1 MTRYAIL
8 AVLIL
13 TLLSAGAYIQHLR
26 TKLRDTEQGRD
37 AAISDYKSVTTKY
50 INANGDIVK
59 QSKAFELTK
68 REFIKAAENKDLEW
82 AKKFN
87 NYKNIQTAQSFT
99 TTVTVEKIKRDTIYL
114 LCDSIQAIDY
124 HYKDDYNEIKA
135 RVIGKPVF
143 NIRDRYYVVVTKN
156 RPKNWFIKFQ
166 WSRWEFKGQ
175 VTNLNK
181 LIQVD
186 SVQTIFVK

>member
-8 AVLIL
+8 AILIL
-13 TLLSAGAYIQHLR
+13 ALLSAGGYIQHLR
-26 TKLRDTEQGRD
+26 TKLHDTEKGRD
-37 AAISDYKSVTTKY
+37 AAISDYQSVTTKY
-50 INANGDIVK
+50 INAQGDIVK
-59 QSKAFELTK
+59 QSKAFELS
-68 REFIKAAENKDLEW
+68 RNEFKKAIENKDLEW

-87 NYKNIQTAQSFT
+87 NYKNIQAAQSFT
-99 TTVTVEKIKRDTIYL
+99 TTVTVEKIKRDTVYL

-124 HYKDDYNEIKA
+124 HYKDAYNEIKA

-166 WSRWEFKGQ
+166 WSRWEFNGQ